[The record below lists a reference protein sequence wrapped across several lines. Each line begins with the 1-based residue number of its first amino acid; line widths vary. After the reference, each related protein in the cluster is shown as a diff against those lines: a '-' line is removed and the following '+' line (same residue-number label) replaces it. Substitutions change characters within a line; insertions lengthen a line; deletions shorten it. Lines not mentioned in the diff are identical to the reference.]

1 MRGFT
6 YFDKDGRA
14 RSMTRREFDEGFEP
28 PAVSERPRCAHCD
41 EPRSPFI
48 HEKWERVDRDR
59 GFESVISSRRF
70 TGHYRGYGVFCTLR
84 CAHAFAEAAFVAGY
98 RMARK

>member
-1 MRGFT
+1 MQ
-6 YFDKDGRA
+6 
-14 RSMTRREFDEGFEP
+14 
-28 PAVSERPRCAHCD
+28 H
-41 EPRSPFI
+41 I
-48 HEKWERVDRDR
+48 HQIEEEAAAFATVDRDR